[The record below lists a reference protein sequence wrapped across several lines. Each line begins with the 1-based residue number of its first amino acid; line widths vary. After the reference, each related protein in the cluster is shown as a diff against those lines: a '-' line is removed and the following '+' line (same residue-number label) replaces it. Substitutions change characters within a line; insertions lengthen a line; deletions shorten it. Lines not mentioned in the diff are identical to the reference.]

1 MLSWRHAN
9 LLQIWEVNRTKPT
22 RYKWGLRAAWWD
34 VPGWLVFYV
43 PSGTYCFIGHWN
55 VWTTTGHPLVPRVL
69 RHATPLHLQI
79 KWRILIWCFRLS
91 DPDLAVYLTSNLAVT
106 LLNLWS
112 ASIYMW
118 TELQSRKQSSWGS
131 SWACSFLFFY
141 LQMIDC
147 QKSETTSC
155 REEMSMMGTYL
166 LMYRWHSLTF
176 LLGRE

>member
-1 MLSWRHAN
+1 M
-9 LLQIWEVNRTKPT
+9 
-22 RYKWGLRAAWWD
+22 RAAWWD
-34 VPGWLVFYV
+34 VPWWLMFFV
-43 PSGTYCFIGHWN
+43 PSGTYYCFMGHWH
-55 VWTTTGHPLVPRVL
+55 VLTTTGHPPVPHVL
-69 RHATPLHLQI
+69 RQLDMRHPCSCKPSEGSLSEVSDFQ
-79 KWRILIWCFRLS
+79 LIQWYAALLRVREKGFRLS

>member
-9 LLQIWEVNRTKPT
+9 LLQIWEVNITKPT

-91 DPDLAVYLTSNLAVT
+91 DPDLAIYLTRNWLSSYHAEVVKCKYIHVDRNP
-106 LLNLWS
+106 
-112 ASIYMW
+112 
-118 TELQSRKQSSWGS
+118 RKQSSWGS
-131 SWACSFLFFY
+131 SWHHERVVFSFICRWSIARNLKPH
-141 LQMIDC
+141 LVEKKC
-147 QKSETTSC
+147 QWWWLAS
-155 REEMSMMGTYL
+155 
-166 LMYRWHSLTF
+166 
-176 LLGRE
+176 